1 MIELKD
7 TIAGMTSADYK
18 ERFKAEFQQTYI
30 RWQKLADMIE
40 KHKSG
45 TLDFTPTCPIE
56 LLENQQKYMQWMV
69 EVYIQRAFL
78 EKINL
83 LEGLF

>member
-7 TIAGMTSADYK
+7 TVAGMTSVDYK

-30 RWQKLADMIE
+30 RWKALADMIE
-40 KHKSG
+40 KHKAG

-56 LLENQQKYMQWMV
+56 ILGDQCNQMQWIL
-69 EVYIQRAFL
+69 EVLMRRAMI
-78 EKINL
+78 EEINVM
-83 LEGLF
+83 EGLF

>member
-7 TIAGMTSADYK
+7 TIAGMTSEDYK

-40 KHKSG
+40 KRKSG

-56 LLENQQKYMQWMV
+56 ILEEQRNQMQWLLEVLMR
-69 EVYIQRAFL
+69 RAL
-78 EKINL
+78 IEEINIM
-83 LEGLF
+83 EGLF